1 MTVNCPSVEWHN
13 CTFASLG
20 INKSPVV
27 IPLLKHYGFFIGIKK
42 SQDNQNSVLGSTYKV
57 SRIESYFLAN
67 VDIGKTALKIQS
79 ILTATK
85 PNLTALNF
93 RCF

>member
-1 MTVNCPSVEWHN
+1 MTEFKHVTVNCPSVEWHN

-42 SQDNQNSVLGSTYKV
+42 KV
-57 SRIESYFLAN
+57 RI
-67 VDIGKTALKIQS
+67 IKIQYWVVPIRS
-79 ILTATK
+79 QELNLIFWLT
-85 PNLTALNF
+85 L
-93 RCF
+93 R